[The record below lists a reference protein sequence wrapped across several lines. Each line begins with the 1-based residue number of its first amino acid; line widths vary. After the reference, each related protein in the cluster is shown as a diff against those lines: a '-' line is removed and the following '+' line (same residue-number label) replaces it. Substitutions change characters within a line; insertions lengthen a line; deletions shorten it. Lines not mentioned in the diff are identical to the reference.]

1 LQAPHVL
8 RIVMHPHLL
17 IELAIDEQS
26 DEPTG

>member
-1 LQAPHVL
+1 L